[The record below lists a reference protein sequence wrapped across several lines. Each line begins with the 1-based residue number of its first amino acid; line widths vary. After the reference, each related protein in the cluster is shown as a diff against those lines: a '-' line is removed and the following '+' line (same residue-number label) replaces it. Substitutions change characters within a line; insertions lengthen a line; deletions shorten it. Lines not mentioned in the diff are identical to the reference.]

1 MRITTTTNTVIK
13 MFMDEEEA
21 WALQE
26 QEIRRRVDKEFAR
39 MLESEM
45 VPESEVDVY
54 LSGLD
59 EVILEIKGNGIIIS
73 EKAADKIKNLLTN
86 CLFELDMVRHHE
98 DQRRQ
103 WD

>member
-1 MRITTTTNTVIK
+1 M
-13 MFMDEEEA
+13 MDEEEA

-54 LSGLD
+54 LSDID
-59 EVILEIKGNGIIIS
+59 EIILEVKGNGIIIS
-73 EKAADKIKNLLTN
+73 EKAADKIDRKS
-86 CLFELDMVRHHE
+86 VV
-98 DQRRQ
+98 
-103 WD
+103 

>member
-1 MRITTTTNTVIK
+1 

-45 VPESEVDVY
+45 VPKSGVDAY
-54 LSGLD
+54 LSGDD
-59 EVILEIKGNGIIIS
+59 EIILEIKGNGIKIT
-73 EKAADKIKNLLTN
+73 EEAASKICNFLAN
-86 CLFELDMVRHHE
+86 CLFELDMARHHE

>member
-1 MRITTTTNTVIK
+1 MRITTTTNTVIN
-13 MFMDEEEA
+13 MMDEEEA

-54 LSGLD
+54 LSDID
-59 EVILEIKGNGIIIS
+59 EIILEVKGNGIILS

-86 CLFELDMVRHHE
+86 TLFELDMARHHE

>member
-1 MRITTTTNTVIK
+1 M
-13 MFMDEEEA
+13 MDEEEA

-26 QEIRRRVDKEFAR
+26 QEIRRRVDKEFTR

-45 VPESEVDVY
+45 VPKSQVDAY
-54 LSGLD
+54 LSGDD
-59 EVILEIKGNGIIIS
+59 EIILEIKGNGIKIT
-73 EKAADKIKNLLTN
+73 EEAASKICNFLAN
-86 CLFELDMVRHHE
+86 CLFELDMARHNE

>member
-1 MRITTTTNTVIK
+1 MRITTTTNTVIN
-13 MFMDEEEA
+13 MMDEEEA

-59 EVILEIKGNGIIIS
+59 EVILEVKGNGIILS

-86 CLFELDMVRHHE
+86 CLFELDMARHHE

>member
-1 MRITTTTNTVIK
+1 MKIFITTNTVIN
-13 MFMDEEEA
+13 MDEEEA

-26 QEIRRRVDKEFAR
+26 QEIRRRVDKEFTR

-59 EVILEIKGNGIIIS
+59 EIILEIKGNGIMLS
-73 EKAADKIKNLLTN
+73 EKSADKIKNLLTN
-86 CLFELDMVRHHE
+86 CLFELDMARHHE